1 MLEKLINLANELDQR
16 GLTKEAG
23 KVDDIMATLTKLV
36 NDLGGVSG
44 DAPEEDAP
52 EEDEQVE
59 FAGES
64 TEYFDMCPGAV
75 KAFKMLREEVKNDG
89 VDEDSID
96 IALEALGETD
106 ELLGME
112 KEILKEKSAT
122 QDELKKALELS
133 HKIAYKAGV
142 LSQKLDSDLSDDFGF
157 LGMHIE
163 AISDHVDNKK
173 IKTI

>member
-23 KVDDIMATLTKLV
+23 RVDDIMAALTKLV
-36 NDLGGVSG
+36 NGLGGVSG

-59 FAGES
+59 FDGES
-64 TEYFDMCPGAV
+64 TEHFDMCPGAV

-106 ELLGME
+106 ELLGLE
-112 KEILKEKSAT
+112 KEVLKEKSAT

-133 HKIAYKAGV
+133 HNIAYKAGV

-157 LGMHIE
+157 LGMHVE

-173 IKTI
+173 D

>member
-1 MLEKLINLANELDQR
+1 MTYVLER
-16 GLTKEAG
+16 
-23 KVDDIMATLTKLV
+23 
-36 NDLGGVSG
+36 
-44 DAPEEDAP
+44 
-52 EEDEQVE
+52 
-59 FAGES
+59 
-64 TEYFDMCPGAV
+64 
-75 KAFKMLREEVKNDG
+75 LRLLKCLEEVKNDG

-106 ELLGME
+106 ELLGLE

-133 HKIAYKAGV
+133 HNIAYKAGV

-157 LGMHIE
+157 LGMHVE

-173 IKTI
+173 D